1 MTRSPKASVATEP
14 RLIVDT
20 GVLVAAADRTDRHH
34 LRCAAVVVDEP
45 GPLVTTAMVM
55 AEAAYLLERELGTTA
70 EVSLYTSVIDG
81 DLSVEPFEPSDWSR
95 IRELVESYADLPL
108 GGTDA
113 SLVAIAERLG
123 VVRIATLDRSHFRV
137 VRPAHCAAFELLP

>member
-1 MTRSPKASVATEP
+1 V
-14 RLIVDT
+14 LIVDT

-34 LRCAAVVVDEP
+34 IRCAEVVTDDP

-55 AEAAYLLERELGTTA
+55 AEAAYLLEREIGTVA

-81 DLSVEPFEPSDWSR
+81 DLSVESLEPSDWTR
-95 IRELVESYADLPL
+95 IRELVGTYADLPL

-123 VVRIATLDRSHFRV
+123 VSRIAPIDESHFRI
-137 VRPAHCAAFELLP
+137 VRPAHCDAFELLP

>member
-1 MTRSPKASVATEP
+1 V
-14 RLIVDT
+14 LIVDT

-34 LRCAAVVVDEP
+34 IRCAEIVSDDP
-45 GPLVTTAMVM
+45 GPLVTTGMVM

-81 DLSVEPFEPSDWSR
+81 DLSVEPLVSSDWSR
-95 IRELVESYADLPL
+95 IRELVHTYADLLL

-123 VVRIATLDRSHFRV
+123 VLRIATIDESHFRI
-137 VRPAHCAAFELLP
+137 VRPVHCDAFELLP